1 MKPDPDKGY
10 IVTHVS
16 TGYSI
21 AEFNTFDAAIEFF
34 DIIRDWPE
42 WQEITGV
49 RVASFSILKPRVLK
63 AFEKAKKL
71 ELES

>member
-49 RVASFSILKPRVLK
+49 RVASLKPLKPRVLK
-63 AFEKAKKL
+63 ALEKAKKL

>member
-1 MKPDPDKGY
+1 MNEVMPCRTSY
-10 IVTHVS
+10 R
-16 TGYSI
+16 
-21 AEFNTFDAAIEFF
+21 AAIEFF

-49 RVASFSILKPRVLK
+49 RVASLKPRVLK

>member
-21 AEFNTFDAAIEFF
+21 AKFKTFDAAIEFF

-49 RVASFSILKPRVLK
+49 RVASLKPRVLK

>member
-1 MKPDPDKGY
+1 MNEVMPCRTSY
-10 IVTHVS
+10 R
-16 TGYSI
+16 
-21 AEFNTFDAAIEFF
+21 AAIEFF

-49 RVASFSILKPRVLK
+49 RTVKDLIRFVIIFSCLKPRVLK